1 MKFCDM
7 NYWNLLRTNQIP
19 TKERE
24 ALLPWQRAVVVSS
37 APFSLAWHTFWHSLT
52 CWLFV
57 RSSADI
63 NTFERLT
70 RVCFKSLRARNIR
83 PPLHIQAE
91 SRWKKK
97 PERHE
102 DRFGFTIGTS
112 TLNERFRTRFPHKFP
127 FPLRARAYMRTKA
140 FDWTRIFIA
149 NMHTITIISTWT
161 LSRLLFH
168 RKSINFFCLFITLK

>member
-1 MKFCDM
+1 MKDHEFILIVRLQWMKFCDI
-7 NYWNLLRTNQIP
+7 NYWNILRTDQIP
-19 TKERE
+19 TKERSV
-24 ALLPWQRAVVVSS
+24 AAVTVSS
-37 APFSLAWHTFWHSLT
+37 ASFSLAWHTFWRSLT
-52 CWLFV
+52 RWLFE

-63 NTFERLT
+63 NTFEWLT

-112 TLNERFRTRFPHKFP
+112 TLNERSRTRFPHKFP
-127 FPLRARAYMRTKA
+127 FPLRARERKLLIELAY
-140 FDWTRIFIA
+140 
-149 NMHTITIISTWT
+149 S
-161 LSRLLFH
+161 
-168 RKSINFFCLFITLK
+168 